1 MKMPIRELVEQVKE
15 ELLCYEDAAGI
26 ALRWETEFFQW
37 TKAHQGRHK
46 DLMTVGG
53 KPYFQIRDEEEI
65 FEIADAYMDA
75 LEEDRVKQYWEKF

>member
-1 MKMPIRELVEQVKE
+1 
-15 ELLCYEDAAGI
+15 
-26 ALRWETEFFQW
+26 
-37 TKAHQGRHK
+37 
-46 DLMTVGG
+46 MTVGG